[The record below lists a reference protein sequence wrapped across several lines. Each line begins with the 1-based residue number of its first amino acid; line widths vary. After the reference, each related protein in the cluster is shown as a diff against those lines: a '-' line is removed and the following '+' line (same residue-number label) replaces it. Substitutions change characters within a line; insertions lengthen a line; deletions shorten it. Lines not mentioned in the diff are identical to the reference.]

1 MHISVNA
8 NVSDESGANV
18 YVTAFE
24 TDVDANA
31 WKANIESGQWDLG
44 NLAVQLQPVVPTG
57 HQMVVVSGN
66 IDHAY
71 ANLDSNETINIDV
84 NKTYHVYMYAV
95 DVYNNSVAVKH
106 EYVVDVDVATTSVV
120 SFDPFM
126 QYVDNPPEI
135 GAFAQLRAT
144 PAEPNVSYQGEFFR
158 FYDQDTFSEW
168 DSRLYADLHVNPN
181 ESVISGN
188 VYTFAVERY
197 EANLDNVAAFINDR
211 LDETLVY
218 ATSAKYNA
226 NIDVTNEVI
235 HRFYPNVDP
244 GTSNVDME
252 FSKTY
257 HVYSMVQD
265 LGFRT
270 DVVKHN
276 AVAQTGTP
284 PTVTTVDVR
293 VLKE

>member
-24 TDVDANA
+24 SSVDANV
-31 WKANIESGQWDLG
+31 WKANIESGQWDLA

-57 HQMVVVSGN
+57 HQPVTVSGN
-66 IDHAY
+66 IEHAY
-71 ANLDSNETINIDV
+71 ANLDSVDPSNIDV
-84 NKTYHVYMYAV
+84 HKNYHVYMYAV
-95 DVYNNSVAVKH
+95 DVYNNSVARQHVNI
-106 EYVVDVDVATTSVV
+106 VNVDVATTSVV

-126 QYVDNPPEI
+126 QYVDNPPAT
-135 GAFAQLRAT
+135 GTFAQLRAT
-144 PAEPNVSYQGEFFR
+144 PDEPNVSYQGEFFR
-158 FYDQDTFSEW
+158 FHEQDAFTNW

-188 VYTFAVERY
+188 VYTIAVERY
-197 EANLDNVAAFINDR
+197 EANLDNVAAFINAR
-211 LDETLVY
+211 LDDTRVH
-218 ATSAKYNA
+218 ATSPKYNA
-226 NIDVTNEVI
+226 NIDVSDKVI
-235 HRFYPNVDP
+235 DRFYPNVDP
-244 GTSNVDME
+244 GTSNVDMG
-252 FSKTY
+252 FGKTY

-265 LGFRT
+265 VGFRK

-276 AVAQTGTP
+276 AVAQTGNP
-284 PTVTTVDVR
+284 PIVATVDVR